1 MQFQVLFK
9 TLISPQNF
17 FLFLLSK
24 KTVSLHKVIVTAR
37 KQRCLVQAGIPLSHT
52 IDMAVVKSTGFGT
65 REKA

>member
-1 MQFQVLFK
+1 LGSSGK
-9 TLISPQNF
+9 GSAF
-17 FLFLLSK
+17 FLGRLSVA
-24 KTVSLHKVIVTAR
+24 KTTGKGRAAR